1 VLTLV
6 MPQAHKKNLHVDMR
20 NALAEEVQLPATLVR
35 QILINLLLNA
45 VEAALPQGSV
55 DCAIDV
61 AEGWLHLRVANT
73 GSIPTEEQITHL
85 FDPFFSLRD
94 SGHGLGLWVTYQIVN
109 QLGGR
114 IGASKEG
121 EQMQFAVAIP
131 VAIPFT
137 SPVEVAA

>member
-1 VLTLV
+1 
-6 MPQAHKKNLHVDMR
+6 MR
-20 NALAEEVQLPATLVR
+20 NTLADEVRLPATLVR

-45 VEAALPQGSV
+45 VEATQPQGSV
-55 DCAIDV
+55 DCTIEI
-61 AEGWLHLRVANT
+61 AEGRLHLRVVNS
-73 GSIPTEEQITHL
+73 GKIPSDEQIAHL
-85 FDPFFSLRD
+85 FDPFFTLSD
-94 SGHGLGLWVTYQIVN
+94 NGHGLGLWVTYQIVN